1 MTNITIIENRDIFE
15 SKCQVLVNPI
25 NCVGVMGKGLALEF
39 KNRYPKMFD
48 KYKNLC
54 DKYLIDIGRLW
65 MFNVND
71 NKQILNFPTKKDW
84 KDPSQ
89 YEYIEEGMDKFVK
102 TYQDKNIKSIAFPL
116 LGCGNGN
123 LNKDIVLQI
132 MTKYLIRCK
141 DLNVEIYYN

>member
-48 KYKNLC
+48 KYKDLC

-89 YEYIEEGMDKFVK
+89 CQLHPPKG
-102 TYQDKNIKSIAFPL
+102 
-116 LGCGNGN
+116 GCLSKG
-123 LNKDIVLQI
+123 
-132 MTKYLIRCK
+132 
-141 DLNVEIYYN
+141 